1 MMNDLYCPIENM
13 TLNVNLQVLCWS
25 FLSKFNGS
33 LHWIGSKIFLHLKL
47 GFRLGKI
54 SNHLKGI
61 LGNSLKGVRNL
72 SKRIAS

>member
-1 MMNDLYCPIENM
+1 MMNDLYCRIENM

-25 FLSKFNGS
+25 FLREFNGS
-33 LHWIGSKIFLHLKL
+33 LQRIGTKIFLRLKL

-61 LGNSLKGVRNL
+61 LGNSLKEVRDF
-72 SKRIAS
+72 SYIIAS